1 MAEGPLA
8 GRTALVTGAGSPS
21 GIGFATARLL
31 GERGA
36 AVAINNRLDLPVLVR
51 PAPELR

>member
-36 AVAINNRLDLPVLVR
+36 AIKNRLDLPVLVR